1 MSENSYSF
9 DNRPIMGDFDEG
21 CFLYLF
27 WILYNQLNQTRSL
40 RKCRL
45 IHPESKKKMSSLMI
59 CKGKRKAASGCVPRG
74 PWNQYSPVE
83 ACSFV
88 SAEEKSFRSAKKK
101 KKIVNV
107 QWFDL
112 VNQLR
117 VQTIFLTNEWQCMVN
132 IHSQTYHSGSLETVL
147 KPLLTLLMWKCL
159 STDWNKIQQSLSLS
173 AHSLIIDDWWSLS

>member
-1 MSENSYSF
+1 MSTDPSGVKEKNVITHDLQRQAQGSKRLCSPGALESIF
-9 DNRPIMGDFDEG
+9 SS
-21 CFLYLF
+21 
-27 WILYNQLNQTRSL
+27 RSL
-40 RKCRL
+40 LICVCRRKVL
-45 IHPESKKKMSSLMI
+45 QISK
-59 CKGKRKAASGCVPRG
+59 
-74 PWNQYSPVE
+74 
-83 ACSFV
+83 
-88 SAEEKSFRSAKKK
+88 KKK

-173 AHSLIIDDWWSLS
+173 AHSLIIDD